1 MFVNIIEKRGDECET
16 YTEAIKKESSLGVE
30 AATAAVFLALL
41 GSLTIIYK

>member
-16 YTEAIKKESSLGVE
+16 YTEAIKKSSSGG
-30 AATAAVFLALL
+30 TAAAASVFLALL